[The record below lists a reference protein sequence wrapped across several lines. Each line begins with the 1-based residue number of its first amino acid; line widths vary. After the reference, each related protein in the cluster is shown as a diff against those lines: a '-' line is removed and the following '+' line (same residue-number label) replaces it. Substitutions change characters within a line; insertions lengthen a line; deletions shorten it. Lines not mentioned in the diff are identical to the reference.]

1 MSPAD
6 RAKSLH
12 ALAEAARDEGD
23 LRTAAALKSAAAA
36 WERIGS
42 PSVGWSTKRLH
53 ADLRQLRI
61 DVTIAR
67 GPFQPPAPPKAPSP
81 AAAPLSPP
89 RPVHARE
96 RAPAYVGTPEGTI
109 AF

>member
-12 ALAEAARDEGD
+12 ALSEAARDEGD

-36 WERIGS
+36 WERVAG
-42 PSVGWSTKRLH
+42 PGVEWSLKRLQ

-61 DVTIAR
+61 DVAIAT
-67 GPFQPPAPPKAPSP
+67 GPFQPPQPPKAPPP
-81 AAAPLSPP
+81 AQ
-89 RPVHARE
+89 RH
-96 RAPAYVGTPEGTI
+96 PETI
-109 AF
+109 VAHTLMQEATIEF